1 MDTQQTA
8 ELPQSKYSFGT
19 FMGVFTPSLLTILGV
34 IMYLRFGWMVGNVG
48 IPLALLI
55 VTISTSITFV
65 TALSVSAVATNMK
78 VGVGGEYFL
87 ISRSLG
93 LELGGAIGI
102 PLYLARAASVTLYAF
117 GLAEVLRFFI
127 PELPIQPV
135 AAGIILLVTL
145 VSAKSASLTLKI
157 QIPLMIAVFL
167 SIVVMAIGVFGNPS
181 PAIVKPTYINA
192 PGFWVVLAIFFP
204 AVTGFTAGVG
214 LSGDLKDPSRSI
226 PRGTLAAVV
235 CGYLIYMGISVL
247 LAFAAPAKNL
257 VSDNLIWNKI
267 AGGAAF
273 ILPGMIGAI
282 LSSAIGS
289 ILAGPRVL
297 QALAADRVLPG
308 FLGKISPKSGEPML
322 AIWLTGGISMLLVL
336 VGDLNAIAP
345 VVTMFFLTFY
355 TSINLVSGLERLIGD
370 PSYRPRINVPWY
382 ISFLGA
388 AGSIAVMFLI
398 NKVAC
403 VIALS
408 VELVVWLLLRRRALE
423 ATFGDLRRGFFSSLI
438 KTSLENLRTLPMD
451 PRNWRPHIL
460 LFSGNVKKRRPL
472 IRLADSLNQKR
483 GILTVCDLQIGDLD
497 SLQENMHERAA
508 AIDDYLHDQGLTTF
522 AECPV
527 VENLERGF
535 ETTAQAN
542 GIAGLESNTIMFG
555 WSKRPSRM
563 AMFLRVMRRI
573 GKLGKSVVIAR
584 FPARSRN
591 IKPGRIDIWW
601 RGGESNGDMMLLL
614 AHLLS
619 LNTEW
624 RGSTITLKSVA
635 ADEEDR
641 AHIEEGLTR
650 MLHTVRIKA
659 ETRIILQKKGQ
670 KPQDLIRRESRG
682 AAIVFMGMAEPEQGK
697 EQLYA
702 RRLKDLI
709 EGLPAV
715 ILVKNSSYFAG
726 KLV

>member
-1 MDTQQTA
+1 
-8 ELPQSKYSFGT
+8 
-19 FMGVFTPSLLTILGV
+19 MGVFTPSLLTILGV

-48 IPLALLI
+48 LPLSLVI
-55 VTISTSITFV
+55 VTISTAITFI
-65 TALSVSAVATNMK
+65 TALSVSAVATNMN

-117 GLAEVLRFFI
+117 GLAEVLRIGI
-127 PELPIQPV
+127 PQLPIQPV
-135 AAGIILLVTL
+135 AAGIVLLASL

-157 QIPLMIAVFL
+157 QIPLMIAVLF
-167 SIVVMAIGVFGNPS
+167 SILMMSLGVFRNPS
-181 PAIVKPTYINA
+181 PAVMKPAYLNA
-192 PGFWVVLAIFFP
+192 PGFWAVLAIFFP

-226 PRGTLAAVV
+226 PRGTLGAVA
-235 CGYLIYMGISVL
+235 CGYLIYIGVSIL
-247 LAFAAPAKNL
+247 LAFAASPKELAT
-257 VSDNLIWNKI
+257 DNLIWNRI
-267 AGGAAF
+267 AGGAYF

-282 LSSAIGS
+282 LSSAVGS

-297 QALAADRVLPG
+297 QALSADRVLPG
-308 FLGKISPKSGEPML
+308 FLRRTSKKNGEPL
-322 AIWLTGGISMLLVL
+322 NAIWLTGGISMLLVL

-345 VVTMFFLTFY
+345 VVTIFFLTFY
-355 TSINLVSGLERLIGD
+355 ASINLVSGLERLIGD
-370 PSYRPRINVPWY
+370 PSYRPRIRVPWY

-388 AGSIAVMFLI
+388 ACSIAVMFLI
-398 NKVAC
+398 SRVAC

-408 VELVVWLLLRRRALE
+408 VELIVWLLLRRRALE

-438 KTSLENLRTLPMD
+438 KTALENLRTLPSD
-451 PRNWRPHIL
+451 ARNWRPHFL
-460 LFSGNVKKRRPL
+460 LFSGNVKKRLPL

-483 GILTVCDLQIGDLD
+483 GILTVCDLQVGDLD
-497 SLQENMHERAA
+497 ELQENMHDRAA
-508 AIDDYLHDQGLTTF
+508 GFDDYLHDQGLTTF
-522 AECPV
+522 SECPV
-527 VENLERGF
+527 VEDLERGF

-555 WSKRPSRM
+555 WSRRPARM

-584 FPARSRN
+584 FPARSKGV
-591 IKPGRIDIWW
+591 KPGRIDIWW
-601 RGGESNGDMMLLL
+601 RGEESNGDMMLLL

-619 LNTEW
+619 LNPEW
-624 RGSTITLKSVA
+624 RRSTIIVKSVA
-635 ADEEDR
+635 ADEEER
-641 AHIEEGLTR
+641 NRIEEGLTQ

-659 ETRIILQKKGQ
+659 EIRILLLNRGQ
-670 KPQDLIRRESRG
+670 KAQDLIKGESRG
-682 AAIVFMGMAEPEQGK
+682 ASVVFMGMAEPQPGK
-697 EQLYA
+697 ERLYA
-702 RRLKDLI
+702 GRLQKLI

-726 KLV
+726 RLV